1 MMKNVLMITYLFPP
15 AGGTGAVRVT
25 KFAKYLP
32 AFGWKPIVL
41 TSYDTGISL
50 DLSALEDL
58 HEDVCV
64 HRVSGL
70 MPEQRAKQ
78 YETSLGNGNE
88 PQKGATLTNNKIKT
102 KLQGWLKLFIKDYLL
117 IPDSA
122 VLWVPTAILKGLSLI
137 NQYDIQAIYANGGPW
152 SVHLVGYALK
162 KLTGKPLVLDFRDPW
177 AAGSGWSSKW
187 RARVEGYL
195 ERKVV
200 ENASKVI
207 TVTPP
212 ILHDFVKRYPKS
224 NGNFVLITNGFDEM
238 DFKQRCDSQVSKRN
252 NVNEVFSII
261 YTGTIKGTSAS
272 PRHFLLAVKRL
283 IEASVIDKN
292 QIQVRF
298 VGKTY
303 KDSYGKDLCEYVK
316 DYKLEKIVRF
326 DGFIPRNEVARIQTE
341 ADVLLLFIN
350 QSPVEGGPLSG
361 KIYEYTAARRP
372 VLALVPRNSAAI
384 VNYLKSTGVGIWAA
398 MDDIDDIAS
407 KVKLLYETK
416 GSFLRRNEQEIAKY
430 SRKVLTKQLAHVLDA
445 CVR

>member
-1 MMKNVLMITYLFPP
+1 M
-15 AGGTGAVRVT
+15 
-25 KFAKYLP
+25 
-32 AFGWKPIVL
+32 
-41 TSYDTGISL
+41 
-50 DLSALEDL
+50 
-58 HEDVCV
+58 
-64 HRVSGL
+64 
-70 MPEQRAKQ
+70 
-78 YETSLGNGNE
+78 
-88 PQKGATLTNNKIKT
+88 
-102 KLQGWLKLFIKDYLL
+102 
-117 IPDSA
+117 
-122 VLWVPTAILKGLSLI
+122 
-137 NQYDIQAIYANGGPW
+137 
-152 SVHLVGYALK
+152 
-162 KLTGKPLVLDFRDPW
+162 TGKPLVLDFRDPW

-303 KDSYGKDLCEYVK
+303 KDSYGKDLCEYVEAWQSVESLLATVK
-316 DYKLEKIVRF
+316 RYGGCIVLLWHNSHLDTFEHTAYVRVYEQSLAWIAANNGVGLATKSLL
-326 DGFIPRNEVARIQTE
+326 DGF
-341 ADVLLLFIN
+341 
-350 QSPVEGGPLSG
+350 
-361 KIYEYTAARRP
+361 KCY
-372 VLALVPRNSAAI
+372 
-384 VNYLKSTGVGIWAA
+384 
-398 MDDIDDIAS
+398 
-407 KVKLLYETK
+407 
-416 GSFLRRNEQEIAKY
+416 
-430 SRKVLTKQLAHVLDA
+430 
-445 CVR
+445 